1 MKRTPKME
9 LPELVRPDGLPVL
22 MKTAEVAELLQV
34 DASTL
39 CRWRQAGVGPRPT
52 WLTRSMPRYQR
63 HELMAWI
70 ERMAS

>member
-1 MKRTPKME
+1 VKQTPKVE
-9 LPELVRPDGLPVL
+9 PEPDVRPDGLPVL
-22 MKTAEVAELLQV
+22 LKTAEVAELLQV

-63 HELMAWI
+63 REVMAWL